1 MTFGGCPLLSSERAP
16 IFLMGEHFYYEQVL
30 DLVRTFLLQ
39 LLKGLYDF
47 SSIAF
52 GVVDWI
58 N

>member
-1 MTFGGCPLLSSERAP
+1 MSFIKFRKSSY
-16 IFLMGEHFYYEQVL
+16 ISNGEHFYYEQVL